1 MPAVFFGDK
10 VGYEECRPRNGGVF
24 LPPAVVKEIWGRQS
38 GDPDDQTHV
47 GGGRTVSRTWEK
59 RDREDRLMDRNRQ
72 KEKMES
78 GRQR

>member
-38 GDPDDQTHV
+38 GDPDDQR
-47 GGGRTVSRTWEK
+47 RTLGEAERCRERGKKGIERT
-59 RDREDRLMDRNRQ
+59 
-72 KEKMES
+72 
-78 GRQR
+78 G